1 MPTHEVDDMAAAT
14 AAGQSS
20 CDVTSAR
27 RYHPRAAQARRSN
40 IGLRRLAMLCELATT
55 FAIAPMVGPAS
66 AVARAAGL
74 PTLYCN
80 VVSHDNNQTF
90 SPVFSVRPRIV
101 IVDSADGG
109 ELVIRWATWT
119 HASATGT
126 GTAHP
131 DHGQYPVGVRAS
143 DAVGGRFMHLAIT
156 SDLDG
161 RHYVDHLH
169 LAYVIGDALGWER

>member
-1 MPTHEVDDMAAAT
+1 VGPSALVRTLFRRTEPPRESW
-14 AAGQSS
+14 GQSLAQ
-20 CDVTSAR
+20 SAR
-27 RYHPRAAQARRSN
+27 ASELGSKR
-40 IGLRRLAMLCELATT
+40 LRKRPLCGLATT
-55 FAIAPMVGPAS
+55 FAIASMVGPAS

>member
-1 MPTHEVDDMAAAT
+1 VRRDVGASLPPESG
-14 AAGQSS
+14 AGPEIEHQ
-20 CDVTSAR
+20 
-27 RYHPRAAQARRSN
+27 
-40 IGLRRLAMLCELATT
+40 LATL
-55 FAIAPMVGPAS
+55 GD
-66 AVARAAGL
+66 AVRARHDLRDRADGGARLGRSESRGL

-109 ELVIRWATWT
+109 ELVVRWATWT